1 MYFFLQ
7 PEGVPEGGGRIL
19 NWPVPR
25 GGRILNLI
33 DSELASPVGD
43 KFKTIFSRIPYTKR
57 ATPRHRIVLLRRFG
71 KQQECLHNRF
81 SFLKYREKQLAQ
93 VAQERHSHSLVPCVQ
108 KPSDMCTI
116 LVVTDEQLLSASNK
130 STRASAAA
138 AKPVAAA
145 KAKGENSGCSCER
158 WSKQCVQSWKD
169 HTVLQPHNYEFTGIL
184 TPCPL

>member
-1 MYFFLQ
+1 M
-7 PEGVPEGGGRIL
+7 
-19 NWPVPR
+19 
-25 GGRILNLI
+25 I

-145 KAKGENSGCSCER
+145 KAKRNTPVAAANAGPNNAFRAGKITQFFSPTIMNSRVS
-158 WSKQCVQSWKD
+158 SPHAHYKD
-169 HTVLQPHNYEFTGIL
+169 YYQ
-184 TPCPL
+184 

>member
-1 MYFFLQ
+1 M
-7 PEGVPEGGGRIL
+7 
-19 NWPVPR
+19 
-25 GGRILNLI
+25 I

-138 AKPVAAA
+138 AIRSLSQLQKQRGKTPVAAA
-145 KAKGENSGCSCER
+145 NAGPNNAFRAGKITQFFSPTILNSRVPSPHY
-158 WSKQCVQSWKD
+158 KD
-169 HTVLQPHNYEFTGIL
+169 YYQ
-184 TPCPL
+184 

>member
-1 MYFFLQ
+1 M
-7 PEGVPEGGGRIL
+7 
-19 NWPVPR
+19 
-25 GGRILNLI
+25 I

-57 ATPRHRIVLLRRFG
+57 ATPRHRIVLLMRFG

-81 SFLKYREKQLAQ
+81 SFLKYREKQLAE

-130 STRASAAA
+130 TTRASAAA
-138 AKPVAAA
+138 AKPAAAA
-145 KAKGENSGCSCER
+145 KAKKITPVAAANAGPNNAFRAGKITQFFSPTILNSRVPSPHY
-158 WSKQCVQSWKD
+158 KD
-169 HTVLQPHNYEFTGIL
+169 YYQ
-184 TPCPL
+184 